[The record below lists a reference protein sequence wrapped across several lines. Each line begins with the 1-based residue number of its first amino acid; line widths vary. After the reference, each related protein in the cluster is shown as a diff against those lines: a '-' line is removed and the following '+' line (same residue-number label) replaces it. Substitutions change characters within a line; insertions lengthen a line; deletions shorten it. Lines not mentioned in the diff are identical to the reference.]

1 MTQQHNESIVDQ
13 EAIVTMAND
22 KYFSKFIRD
31 SPPEKI
37 SVYKLSCLYWIY
49 MNMGDSQWDE
59 SILAQMENHLCRNIN
74 EEIILQKKL
83 ERERDDLTDASLQSI
98 QINDL
103 LTIES
108 IYDRSENL
116 RSVSKRHSK
125 IKKLIADAQY
135 WDKKET
141 DRKWFHF

>member
-1 MTQQHNESIVDQ
+1 
-13 EAIVTMAND
+13 MAND
-22 KYFSKFIRD
+22 KYLSKFMRD

-37 SVYKLSCLYWIY
+37 TVYKLSCLYWIY
-49 MNMGDSQWDE
+49 INMGDSQWDE
-59 SILAQMENHLCRNIN
+59 TILAHMENHLCRCIN

-83 ERERDDLTDASLQSI
+83 ELERDDLTDASLQTF

-108 IYDRSENL
+108 IYERSENL
-116 RSVSKRHSK
+116 RAVSQQYRQ
-125 IKKLIADAQY
+125 IKKLVADAQF

-141 DRKWFHF
+141 ERKWFHF